1 MTLQNLLIW
10 LLGLALILHTIEE
23 AWLPA
28 YAKVKP
34 DWRLVVFDG
43 QSPVYDHRVLFLEN
57 IPVFIFAFI
66 TALAGWQWQ
75 ILGMILPAIGLTH
88 PLLDHLFLSWK
99 YQQLRPGTLTGLFL
113 LFPLSI
119 WVYYLGYTR
128 QLLSLQTVLISG
140 AIGLAISVWLL
151 WETIQASQRQIS

>member
-1 MTLQNLLIW
+1 MGLQNLSVW
-10 LLGLALILHTIEE
+10 LLAFALILHTIAEV
-23 AWLPA
+23 WLPA
-28 YAKVKP
+28 YEKVKP
-34 DWRLVVFDG
+34 DWRLVVFDPG
-43 QSPVYDHRVLFLEN
+43 LFLEN

-66 TALAGWQWQ
+66 TAFAGWQWQ
-75 ILGMILPAIGLTH
+75 ILGMILPAVGLTH

-99 YQQLRPGTLTGLFL
+99 ARQLRPGTLTGLFL

-128 QLLSLQTVLISG
+128 QLLTLPAVLISG

-151 WETIQASQRQIS
+151 WEVIQAPQSQIS

>member
-1 MTLQNLLIW
+1 MALQNLSIW
-10 LLGLALILHTIEE
+10 LLAIALILHTIAEV
-23 AWLPA
+23 WLPV
-28 YAKVKP
+28 YEKVKP

-43 QSPVYDHRVLFLEN
+43 VLFLEN

-66 TALAGWQWQ
+66 AALAGWQWQ

-99 YQQLRPGTLTGLFL
+99 YQQLRPGSLTGLFL

-128 QLLSLQTVLISG
+128 QLFSLQAVLISG

-151 WETIQASQRQIS
+151 WEVIQVPQSRIS